1 MSYIFLG
8 FFATYY
14 FTQNYALSFVGSFL
28 IFILKNTEFIK
39 SKCNC
44 GLDKPQA

>member
-28 IFILKNTEFIK
+28 IFILKNTEFIAK
-39 SKCNC
+39 NCGC
-44 GLDKPQA
+44 GLDKPQV